1 MRNFDLVLRKH
12 TSVKNKPPDM
22 ALGVPIVEEH
32 ADKHA
37 SDTSG
42 SEGGR
47 SCTASDVD
55 VDKHAPESDS
65 ADEVDCAKKLT
76 SEAFPRNKVHAC
88 GIVTGVATAGD
99 ILLLPSEK
107 RQALSAEARYAFDFQ
122 QHASAYLPE
131 HLLVGPQAANN
142 VQPVLAEAFH
152 SILASLELKHCG
164 VQLLRRNTS
173 RVLITTGSILKK

>member
-1 MRNFDLVLRKH
+1 MGRGRN
-12 TSVKNKPPDM
+12 
-22 ALGVPIVEEH
+22 
-32 ADKHA
+32 
-37 SDTSG
+37 
-42 SEGGR
+42 
-47 SCTASDVD
+47 DVD

-142 VQPVLAEAFH
+142 VQPVLAECVSFDTRISGIEA
-152 SILASLELKHCG
+152 
-164 VQLLRRNTS
+164 LRCAAAQKTR
-173 RVLITTGSILKK
+173 TGSILKQ